1 MNTDF
6 ITDLMV
12 MLEELLHTRVEQVHL
27 KVSQNP
33 DSFPGYA
40 AFNSEILAAHD
51 RFEAGHP
58 NLIGQVDDILNLE
71 SMRQDEIVREIYW
84 QGVRD
89 CLTMMKHLKA
99 EDSDSQPSPRQPQLR
114 NLSSPYRFVT
124 SDRRL
129 ERFFHAHN
137 VSYISQQTVDGKLH
151 WTYPWS
157 PEVVRLLD
165 EYNAIMPFEG
175 VEISNEDAH

>member
-33 DSFPGYA
+33 DLFPGYA
-40 AFNSEILAAHD
+40 AFNGEFLAAHD

-58 NLIGQVDDILNLE
+58 NLISQVDDILSLE
-71 SMRQDEIVREIYW
+71 SMHQDEIVREIYW

-89 CLTMMKHLKA
+89 CLTMMKHLK
-99 EDSDSQPSPRQPQLR
+99 E
-114 NLSSPYRFVT
+114 
-124 SDRRL
+124 
-129 ERFFHAHN
+129 
-137 VSYISQQTVDGKLH
+137 
-151 WTYPWS
+151 
-157 PEVVRLLD
+157 
-165 EYNAIMPFEG
+165 EG
-175 VEISNEDAH
+175 GEISSEDAH

>member
-12 MLEELLHTRVEQVHL
+12 MLEELLYTRIEQVHL

-40 AFNSEILAAHD
+40 AFNSEFLAAHD

-58 NLIGQVDDILNLE
+58 NLIGQVDDIFSLE
-71 SMRQDEIVREIYW
+71 SMRQDEIGREIYW
-84 QGVRD
+84 QGARD
-89 CLTMMKHLKA
+89 CLTMMKHMNA
-99 EDSDSQPSPRQPQLR
+99 DGSSSQPSPCPTQPRIPGAQF
-114 NLSSPYRFVT
+114 SFVT
-124 SDRRL
+124 FDHRL
-129 ERFFHAHN
+129 KRFFHAHN
-137 VSYISQQTVDGKLH
+137 IRFIRRQTVDGKPR
-151 WTYPWS
+151 WSYPWN

-165 EYNAIMPFEG
+165 EYNALMPFEG
-175 VEISNEDAH
+175 GEICCEDAH